1 MGALEGL
8 DTRLLVDLLRD
19 RVNPSKSLGQHYL
32 VDDEVIERTIRLTE
46 EFQCPLS
53 GGSHVLEV
61 GPGPGSLDAFVKAC
75 NGETFYEGAGPHVGL
90 KAVATI
96 EAIYRS
102 AQAGGPVEV
111 SDGCA

>member
-46 EFQCPLS
+46 
-53 GGSHVLEV
+53 
-61 GPGPGSLDAFVKAC
+61 
-75 NGETFYEGAGPHVGL
+75 
-90 KAVATI
+90 
-96 EAIYRS
+96 
-102 AQAGGPVEV
+102 
-111 SDGCA
+111 